1 LLKQPFWGVNATE
14 KQILNRIYQDFCRSY
29 INKQI
34 QPHMMKMATVLAL
47 FTSVCLSAR
56 SQNPSS
62 FNTAENNNVIREI
75 SVTPVAA
82 RMHDTIPREHRLDW
96 TIPEYQKPFPVQKF
110 ILPAAMVAYGFAGL
124 HVGGLKE
131 VNEEVKEH
139 MWTDWQHNRCHV
151 DNYMMY
157 VPALAVYGLNAAGIH
172 GAHNFK
178 DRTILLLMSQMFTQ
192 AAVFSLKGQSH
203 VLRPDGS
210 AYNSF
215 PSGHT
220 ATAFANAEFMR
231 MEYKD
236 VSPWYG
242 IAGYA
247 VATAT
252 GLMRMYNNKHWMNDV
267 VAGAGF
273 GIAGTRLAYWLY
285 PKIQHSIF
293 GGRSV
298 SAVLMPT
305 YQSGAVGLAFAKSL
319 AKEKPA
325 LFDTGL

>member
-1 LLKQPFWGVNATE
+1 
-14 KQILNRIYQDFCRSY
+14 
-29 INKQI
+29 
-34 QPHMMKMATVLAL
+34 MMKMATVLTL
-47 FTSVCLSAR
+47 LTGVCLSAR
-56 SQNPSS
+56 SQNPSAINS
-62 FNTAENNNVIREI
+62 MEYSHIIREI
-75 SVTPVAA
+75 SITPVAA
-82 RMHDTIPREHRLDW
+82 KLHDTVPHEHRLDW
-96 TIPEYQKPFPVQKF
+96 TIPEYQKPFPLQKF

-124 HVGGLKE
+124 HVSGLKS
-131 VNEEVKEH
+131 VNKEVKEE
-139 MWTDWQHNRCHV
+139 MWEDWSRNNPCHL

-157 VPALAVYGLNAAGIH
+157 VPALAVYGLNAAGVH

-178 DRTILLLMSQMFTQ
+178 DRTVLLLMSQLFTQ

-203 VLRPDGS
+203 ILRPDGS

-231 MEYKD
+231 LEYKD

-242 IAGYA
+242 VAGYA

-252 GLMRMYNNKHWMNDV
+252 GLMRIYNNKHWLNDV

-285 PKIQHSIF
+285 PKLQHSLF
-293 GGRSV
+293 KGSPGT
-298 SAVLMPT
+298 VLMPT